1 MSEKHCRVGLLMVG
15 IIVQAADRIIG
26 AHFFSPAHLMPL
38 LEIVRS
44 DKTSPQV
51 TPFSSSTR
59 HLLH

>member
-1 MSEKHCRVGLLMVG
+1 ML
-15 IIVQAADRIIG
+15 QAADRIIG

-51 TPFSSSTR
+51 LSVV
-59 HLLH
+59 HLRWCQSDVACMLNYIHIAY